1 MNIIQ
6 TLTALLTEG
15 ETILRLA
22 QPGPR
27 QIKWKKWSDK
37 MAEIARDNPEFKPH
51 HLSLT
56 YRNLKSDLE
65 KIREIL
71 KHHKQKM
78 PTKPLDPIHPPS
90 LKEQNKTE
98 PTNSTNGHVNVFISY
113 KNQDT
118 ALAKV
123 VKEQL
128 TTLNFDR
135 VKVFLAH
142 DDIRAGDNW
151 KEQLFGKLRQ
161 SDWLIM
167 IHTDPDYDW
176 EWPNREAVMFET
188 MHMNLNRGD
197 HRLCCL
203 HATDNYPK
211 TLNDFQHY
219 KVDSIENKIAA
230 NELSEAEIETLYKK
244 SRIYQFLENFISYPD
259 DNPIISD
266 KSLAQSHM
274 IKAASEIIKGF
285 MHAQNDKVV
294 SQHYYPP
301 RLEIVLPPP
310 DKLSGKPE
318 ISDTSSV
325 TLGNKSRLIF
335 SNEGSDFSWDQ
346 FRQERIDE
354 TENPN
359 TPRWLLEL
367 EDRINIAAQGT
378 RIPEPSFG
386 VLYSKHLKRFMR
398 PVLTRQEI
406 YASNK
411 RKFYV
416 LLLEQPLM
424 DFSGHREM
432 GKLLA
437 MLIFGMR
444 FRFDYLAPFF
454 QAIVNI
460 DQKDDYE
467 KFIQDKKDMITIIES
482 EAEQHGLTRPDKV
495 VPIFH
500 TSDQNKIR
508 GLFHEWFEIRS
519 DLWEMFEHP
528 PTKSSEIDRHREQI
542 LEIHRTLHKMNSI
555 FLKYSIKRYSELLN
569 HELTIDTNPSSGTP
583 HTNTRTTK
591 LNPGKKSG
599 ANRRQPTRTIAKKTA
614 KKVSKK
620 SPTRIRKTTART
632 KKAS

>member
-1 MNIIQ
+1 MNIIP
-6 TLTALLTEG
+6 TLTSILMEG
-15 ETILRLA
+15 ETILRMP

-27 QIKWKKWSDK
+27 QIKWKRWSEKVSD
-37 MAEIARDNPEFKPH
+37 IVRDRPEFNAH
-51 HLSLT
+51 HLALT
-56 YRNLKSDLE
+56 YRGLKSDLDKLRIFLNTQKGKDFE
-65 KIREIL
+65 AQIKDAPSP
-71 KHHKQKM
+71 KHQKQNDDA
-78 PTKPLDPIHPPS
+78 L
-90 LKEQNKTE
+90 
-98 PTNSTNGHVNVFISY
+98 TNSKNGHINVFISY
-113 KNQDT
+113 KNEDT

-151 KEQLFGKLRQ
+151 KEQLFGELRK

-203 HATDNYPK
+203 HATDRYPK

-219 KVDSIENKIAA
+219 KVDSVEDEIAA
-230 NELSEAEIETLYKK
+230 DELSEAEIETLYQK
-244 SRIYQFLENFISYPD
+244 SRVYQFLENFISYPD
-259 DNPIISD
+259 TNPIISS
-266 KSLAQSHM
+266 KPLAQAHL
-274 IKAASEIIKGF
+274 IKATREIIQGF

-310 DKLSGKPE
+310 EKLERTPE
-318 ISDTSSV
+318 ISNTSSV
-325 TLGNKSRLIF
+325 SLGDKSRLIF
-335 SNEGSDFSWDQ
+335 SNEGSKFSWEQ

-354 TENPN
+354 TENTN
-359 TPRWLLEL
+359 TPRWLVEL
-367 EDRINIAAQGT
+367 EDRINIAAGS
-378 RIPEPSFG
+378 RIPEPSFA

-437 MLIFGMR
+437 VLIFGMR

-460 DQKDDYE
+460 DQKKDYD
-467 KFIQDKKDMITIIES
+467 KFIQDKKDMITTIES

-500 TSDQNKIR
+500 ESDQNEIR
-508 GLFHEWFEIRS
+508 GLFNEWFAIRTQ
-519 DLWEMFEHP
+519 LWDMFEHP
-528 PTKSSEIDRHREQI
+528 PAGSNEIDQHREQI
-542 LEIHRTLHKMNSI
+542 LEIHRALHQMNSI
-555 FLKYSIKRYSELLN
+555 FLKHSIKRYSELLD
-569 HELTIDTNPSSGTP
+569 HELTFNANTGKHLPHVKANTTQLRPSKK
-583 HTNTRTTK
+583 TNTSRRQTSRAVTK
-591 LNPGKKSG
+591 KIPKKVTKKSLSN
-599 ANRRQPTRTIAKKTA
+599 A
-614 KKVSKK
+614 
-620 SPTRIRKTTART
+620 RKTTARST
-632 KKAS
+632 KAG